1 MSQLIACKTRNGIV
15 LGADAKAVD
24 VDDNGNLIELKVD
37 RLHQL
42 SDYAAILNG
51 GTAAGEG
58 MCRALKQFIGDEGLS
73 RVDDIYQA
81 ALPFLA
87 TQYERY
93 MRKACE
99 LQPIDPVHQ
108 VTFIL
113 GGYAD
118 GRDQDQFHLYLL
130 WTKRKLPLLD
140 SDEIVSAFSVPRLI
154 KVEHRLHQ
162 LVKSGADLDAVMT
175 EVRKSLEIRAE
186 LDEEVS
192 EPLSYACITREGF
205 SRI

>member
-1 MSQLIACKTRNGIV
+1 MSQLIACKTKNGIV
-15 LGADAKAVD
+15 LAADAKAVD
-24 VDDNGNLIELKVD
+24 VDQNGNLIELKVD

-42 SDYAAILNG
+42 SEYAAILNG
-51 GTAAGEG
+51 GTASGES
-58 MCRALKQFIGDEGLS
+58 MCRALKQFVNDEGLS

-93 MRKACE
+93 LRKACE

-113 GGYAD
+113 GGYAN
-118 GRDQDQFHLYLL
+118 GRSDDQFHLYLL

-140 SDEIVSAFSVPRLI
+140 SDEIVSAFAVPRLI

-162 LVKSGADLDAVMT
+162 LVKNDADIDAAMT
-175 EVRKSLEIRAE
+175 EVRKALEARAE
-186 LDEEVS
+186 YDEEVS
-192 EPLSYACITREGF
+192 EPLSYAVITRDGF
-205 SRI
+205 SRL